1 MSVSE
6 VSETMSTGESGEAPA
21 RILIVDDEPAVRE
34 ALRRSLAFEGYD
46 TELAADG
53 MAALERAVAYQPDAI
68 VLDVLMP
75 RMDGL
80 TAARR
85 LRAAGGPPRS

>member
-1 MSVSE
+1 MSPADH
-6 VSETMSTGESGEAPA
+6 GDHPA

-34 ALRRSLAFEGYD
+34 ALQRSLVFEGYG
-46 TELAADG
+46 TEQAVDG
-53 MAALERAVAYQPDAI
+53 LDAVEKVASYDPELI

-85 LRAAGGPPRS
+85 LRASGVRVPI